1 MNQIKKWRE
10 KTKRKNLK
18 HETKTYV
25 YDFQQY
31 ETVRSFGDSICARKI
46 NIVEVEGDQNNLL
59 NKMVEFNDRTRSILK
74 ERKDKKKNKNKSAY
88 VFY

>member
-10 KTKRKNLK
+10 KTKRKILK

-31 ETVRSFGDSICARKI
+31 ETVRPFGDSIYARKI
-46 NIVEVEGDQNNLL
+46 NIVEVEGYQNNLL

-74 ERKDKKKNKNKSAY
+74 ERKDKKKNLY
-88 VFY
+88 L